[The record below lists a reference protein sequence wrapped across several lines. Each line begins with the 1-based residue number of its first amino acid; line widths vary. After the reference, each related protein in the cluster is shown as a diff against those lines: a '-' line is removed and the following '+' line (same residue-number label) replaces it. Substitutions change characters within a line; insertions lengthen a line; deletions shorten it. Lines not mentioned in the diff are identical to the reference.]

1 MPASWLGDVNLENSL
16 WEMRNYKYKSHKN
29 EISPFHIA
37 KGKTTIC
44 CIEQRRVTPP
54 PPLWTLYC
62 FSWLWELQLLGT
74 CGSSTLWPPIIS
86 QLLLYQRKHPEPH
99 TDFVW
104 NEAQS
109 TIENQKCPKEIVWV
123 WDNKASILI
132 FPIPSPTPKHV
143 QNSVCEGWEV
153 NYHLWGRL
161 QVL

>member
-29 EISPFHIA
+29 GISPFHVA
-37 KGKTTIC
+37 KGKTTIY
-44 CIEQRRVTPP
+44 CIKQKWVTPP

-62 FSWLWELQLLGT
+62 FFWLWELQLPGI
-74 CGSSTLWPPIIS
+74 CGSSTLWSPIIS

-99 TDFVW
+99 TDFIW

-123 WDNKASILI
+123 WDNKASINLPNPLPNPQTCAK
-132 FPIPSPTPKHV
+132 FCMWRMRSKLPSV
-143 QNSVCEGWEV
+143 G
-153 NYHLWGRL
+153 
-161 QVL
+161 